1 MFKKF
6 VASALFPLLS
16 LVAEEPATQSTPVVE
31 SVAQVEQTLSII
43 KPDAVANGVIG
54 EILQYFE
61 MADLKIVG
69 SKMTQLS
76 EAQVKTFYADLKDKP
91 FFPELVEYMT
101 SGPVIVQVL
110 EGEDAIATNRTIMG
124 ATDPAKAEPGTIRS
138 DFGTDLGHN
147 AVHGSDSKTSAAR
160 EISLFF
166 QPGEIYSHQ
175 EK

>member
-1 MFKKF
+1 MFKKI
-6 VASALFPLLS
+6 ALSALLPLLS
-16 LVAEEPATQSTPVVE
+16 LVAEEPAAKPAPPVTH
-31 SVAQVEQTLSII
+31 VEQTLSII

-69 SKMTQLS
+69 SKMTHLS
-76 EAQVKTFYADLKDKP
+76 EAQVKTFYADLKEKP

-110 EGEDAIATNRTIMG
+110 EGEDAIATNRAIMG
-124 ATDPAKAEPGTIRS
+124 ATDPAKAAPGTIRS
-138 DFGTDLGHN
+138 DFGTDVGHN
-147 AVHGSDSKTSAAR
+147 AVHGSDSKANAAR
-160 EISLFF
+160 EIALFF
-166 QPGEIYSHQ
+166 QPSEIYSQQ